1 MTARLKHE
9 RDAAVVA
16 AVAEIR
22 RGRPVL
28 VVDDAERE
36 NEADLVLPAELATAE
51 TVGFFVRHTSGIICV
66 GMESSRLAALS
77 LPQMVAVNEDVRCT
91 AFTVSV
97 DAAAGTTTGIS
108 AAERAHTVRLLASP
122 TLRAADLTRPGHVF
136 HLQQGR
142 AAFCSVAGTPK
153 PPWTS
158 PGWRTA
164 RRPECSPR

>member
-1 MTARLKHE
+1 MNTHVAHE
-9 RDAAVVA
+9 RGGAVE
-16 AVAEIR
+16 AVGAELK

-36 NEADLVLPAELATAE
+36 NEADLILPAELATAE

-66 GMESSRLAALS
+66 GMEPSRLAALS
-77 LPQMVAVNEDVRCT
+77 LPQMVAVNEDARCT

-108 AAERAHTVRLLASP
+108 AAERARTIRLLASP

-136 HLQQGR
+136 PL
-142 AAFCSVAGTPK
+142 AAK
-153 PPWTS
+153 PW
-158 PGWRTA
+158 GV
-164 RRPECSPR
+164 